1 MNSAFQAMYNL
12 LKTDRRYKFEAYNFV
27 RESLNFAQQHHVAQ
41 AASEADAT
49 GLGVDS
55 TSEEQPTSN
64 HITGQQLCEAC
75 RVHALEQFG
84 LMAPK
89 VLSNWGIRSTSDFGE
104 IVYNLIRIDQ
114 MRKSDSDRREDFDD
128 VYAFDSAFEPDF
140 KLPVQDTE

>member
-27 RESLNFAQQHHVAQ
+27 RESLNHAQQHHLPQTAN
-41 AASEADAT
+41 EADAT
-49 GLGVDS
+49 GLGKS
-55 TSEEQPTSN
+55 TSTAEPASN

-89 VLSNWGIRSTSDFGE
+89 VLANWGIHSTGDFGE

-128 VYAFDSAFEPDF
+128 VYSFASAFEPEF
-140 KLPVQDTE
+140 KLPLQETE